1 MYFIY
6 IDKTYDIFNFIYIS
20 KPKHYPKKLLIAL
33 TTN

>member
-6 IDKTYDIFNFIYIS
+6 IDKTYDIFNLSIFQNPNI
-20 KPKHYPKKLLIAL
+20 PKKWLIAL